1 MGFYFWGVISDIPS
15 LNGVGEKSATKLR
28 SYNNNSRTLYKVIER
43 TMLSTKKTE

>member
-28 SYNNNSRTLYKVIER
+28 SYNNSRILYKVIER